1 MIEELRKELN
11 EDQMDLSKSY
21 GFKNKTTRKVTMKF
35 QKNDFIL
42 PNVFVWTNQVLQS
55 DTDARQDL
63 KAVFESKKPIL
74 EKVDKTP
81 APYNI
86 QASFDTQIANIKNTS
101 IDVKSLTV
109 AHESFFL
116 YDNENMITD
125 T

>member
-42 PNVFVWTNQVLQS
+42 PNVFLWTNQVLQS

-86 QASFDTQIANIKNTS
+86 QASFDTS